1 MSVSLISKIEALLFV
16 SGKPMSFNNLAKVL
30 SVKVPDV
37 KKTVQDLQQLLVDEN
52 RGLRLVVTD
61 SSVQLFTAPELHEL
75 VEDYLK
81 TQQNSELTRP
91 QLETLAIIAYRGPII
106 KEVLEQIRGVNC
118 SMILR
123 NLLIR
128 GLVIEQDTA
137 QGLVYSTSEDFL
149 SHLGVGSVN
158 ELPEY
163 DKLSQNDD
171 LDKIAMTREE
181 MEDKTE
187 K

>member
-1 MSVSLISKIEALLFV
+1 M
-16 SGKPMSFNNLAKVL
+16 
-30 SVKVPDV
+30 
-37 KKTVQDLQQLLVDEN
+37 
-52 RGLRLVVTD
+52 
-61 SSVQLFTAPELHEL
+61 
-75 VEDYLK
+75 
-81 TQQNSELTRP
+81 
-91 QLETLAIIAYRGPII
+91 
-106 KEVLEQIRGVNC
+106 
-118 SMILR
+118 
-123 NLLIR
+123 IR